1 MIAKNTVVEN
11 IDLLARMTND
21 EKDLFCNGLV
31 DRYPN
36 LAEELMTHFGFLL
49 QDKDLTEEDQSL
61 HKGG

>member
-1 MIAKNTVVEN
+1 MNSTV
-11 IDLLARMTND
+11 IDKIDSLARMTND
-21 EKDLFCNGLV
+21 EKDLFCNSLV

-49 QDKDLTEEDQSL
+49 QDKDLAEEDQTF

>member
-1 MIAKNTVVEN
+1 MTLKNTVVEN
-11 IDLLARMTND
+11 IDSLARMTND

-31 DRYPN
+31 NRYPN

-49 QDKDLTEEDQSL
+49 QDKDLTQEDQTF

>member
-11 IDLLARMTND
+11 IDSLAKMTSD

-49 QDKDLTEEDQSL
+49 QDKDLTQEDQTFY
-61 HKGG
+61 KGG

>member
-1 MIAKNTVVEN
+1 MDSTVIDK

-21 EKDLFCNGLV
+21 EKDLFCNSLV

-49 QDKDLTEEDQSL
+49 QDKELTEEDQTF